1 MSARAAARLYAALLA
16 QLPGVRVLSAEQLA
30 AVAAVPYTGTDRVM
44 EMENISWSLG
54 YSPGRP
60 SSAASRPG
68 STFGQRESDS
78 SPGSRRCGA
87 VATDRPPVRARNARR
102 AMQERRDLP
111 HPSPPPSSVAGD
123 LPRKDS

>member
-44 EMENISWSLG
+44 EMENISWSRG
-54 YSPGRP
+54 CSPSRP

-87 VATDRPPVRARNARR
+87 GCHGSPACAGTKRSARHAGAPRPPAPKPA
-102 AMQERRDLP
+102 AL
-111 HPSPPPSSVAGD
+111 VAG
-123 LPRKDS
+123 R